1 VTEFFKRKSAHL
13 LLFIISGSV
22 VLSCSYL
29 LRSGAAPAQDDWSK
43 PAQKAPQ
50 KKAAPPDAKSPASL
64 RPVTAHSETKA
75 GQKAAA
81 PPREIKILPS
91 DIPLNGPRAS
101 QRVVVEALFDDGHQ
115 EDVTAQAKISSAN
128 PLVAALDLGF
138 VKPASDGEATL
149 RASFQGHEAT
159 AQVRVKDSAAPF
171 VWSFRNHVLP
181 VMTKMGCNSGP
192 CHGAAAGKN
201 GFKLTLR
208 GYDPEVDY
216 YTLTRQ
222 SLARRTE
229 RLEPAKSLILLK
241 PTLTISHGGGR
252 RFPVGSPEYQV
263 ISGWIAAGMPPPK
276 DSDPRIVDLEVLPR
290 EASLRR
296 EAEQQLLV
304 RAKFSDGHIED
315 VTRWAKFTSGDLGV
329 ANVDDSGHVKM
340 TGYGESP
347 VTVYYLSHV
356 TFARMSVPFPAVID
370 KAVFEKAK
378 RNNAI
383 DLPVRLRMRSSSG
396 ALIWTRRV
404 FSPRRPKPRGFWPTA
419 PPTSEAASSTT

>member
-1 VTEFFKRKSAHL
+1 MTEFFKRKSA
-13 LLFIISGSV
+13 LLFLLVIISV
-22 VLSCSYL
+22 AAVLSCSYL
-29 LRSGAAPAQDDWSK
+29 LRSYAAPAQDDWSK

-50 KKAAPPDAKSPASL
+50 RKAASPGAKSAVSL
-64 RPVTAHSETKA
+64 RPVAAHALTKA

-81 PPREIKILPS
+81 LREIKILPS

-101 QRVVVEALFDDGHQ
+101 QRLVVEALFDDGHQ

-138 VKPASDGEATL
+138 VKPASDGEATI

-229 RLEPAKSLILLK
+229 RLEPAKSLSLLK

-252 RFPVGSPEYQV
+252 RFPVGSVEYQV
-263 ISGWIAAGMPPPK
+263 ISGWIAAGTPPPQGPA
-276 DSDPRIVDLEVLPR
+276 PRIVDLEVLPR
-290 EASLRR
+290 EPALRPD
-296 EAEQQLLV
+296 AAGQVLV
-304 RAKFSDGHIED
+304 RAKISDGHAEHG
-315 VTRWAKFTSGDLGV
+315 TRSAKFTSGDLGV
-329 ANVDDSGHVKM
+329 A
-340 TGYGESP
+340 
-347 VTVYYLSHV
+347 
-356 TFARMSVPFPAVID
+356 PA
-370 KAVFEKAK
+370 E
-378 RNNAI
+378 
-383 DLPVRLRMRSSSG
+383 
-396 ALIWTRRV
+396 
-404 FSPRRPKPRGFWPTA
+404 
-419 PPTSEAASSTT
+419 